1 MNIWRLMSLL
11 WTMILPSCMKTEI
24 LNAPIISE
32 QVDTIQRVRTETDT
46 TTIEERVQMGFNPT
60 VEDWNE
66 TEINT

>member
-1 MNIWRLMSLL
+1 
-11 WTMILPSCMKTEI
+11 MKTEI
-24 LNAPIISE
+24 LNAPRISE

-60 VEDWNE
+60 VEGWNETE